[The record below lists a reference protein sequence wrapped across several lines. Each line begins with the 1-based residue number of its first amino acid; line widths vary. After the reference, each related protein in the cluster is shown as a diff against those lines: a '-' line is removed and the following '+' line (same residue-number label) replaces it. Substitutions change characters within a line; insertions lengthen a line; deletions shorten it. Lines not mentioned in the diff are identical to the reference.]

1 LHALALGTVGG
12 PTKAPGVRTLSFF
25 TVVRLGEAA
34 LVWAEGPLDA
44 TVAANLHEALYTVV
58 AQRAAPIVIDLV
70 QVPSV
75 NDSVVTALAAAAS
88 QAAQQ
93 GRGLEL
99 RLSGGQG
106 FTVTGSAQ
114 LRQVMAR
121 AYPTAA

>member
-1 LHALALGTVGG
+1 M
-12 PTKAPGVRTLSFF
+12 SFF

-34 LVWAEGPLDA
+34 LVWADGPLDA
-44 TVAANLHEALYTVV
+44 AVAASLHEALYTVIE
-58 AQRAAPIVIDLV
+58 QRAAPVVIDLV
-70 QVPSV
+70 RVPSV
-75 NDSVVTALAAAAS
+75 SDNVITALAAAAS